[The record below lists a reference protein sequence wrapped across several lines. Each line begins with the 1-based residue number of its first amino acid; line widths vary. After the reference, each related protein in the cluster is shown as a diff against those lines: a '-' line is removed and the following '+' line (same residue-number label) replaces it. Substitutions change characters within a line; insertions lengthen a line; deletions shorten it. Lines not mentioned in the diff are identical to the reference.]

1 MMSAQYQS
9 DGISAFSS
17 GETNKKSEARGKA
30 MKKILIIML
39 TVMLLFAP
47 WLTAHAEGPQIRAKA
62 WILVD
67 AASGNVLLEH
77 NADEP
82 MECAG
87 VVKTMSMLLI
97 LDAVKTGRIS
107 LTEPVTISKHAASM
121 GGTQVFLDANSTH
134 TVENLIKAMVV
145 CSANDATVALAEK
158 VAGSEDA
165 FVDMMNKKA
174 EVLGLTGRF
183 TNATGLGSD
192 KTMTARD
199 VATVCQELARYDL
212 IYTWSKIYLENY
224 IHPDGRK
231 TEMVNQNRLVRFYE
245 GCDGFATGSTP
256 TAGYCLAASVKRSGG
271 RFIFVSLGSANSSTR
286 FDDAK
291 AAFDYAF
298 AGFTAKTIVREGQE
312 LARNLAVT
320 NGATPFINAYA
331 AEDFSALIEKGK
343 ENMLEKELVLLE
355 EISAPVEE
363 GQVLGYLRILLDGEE
378 IGRVDVISKQK
389 VEVLDFGNALGR
401 LLKFWL
407 FF

>member
-62 WILVD
+62 WILMD
-67 AASGNVLLEH
+67 AASGNVLMEH

-224 IHPDGRK
+224 IHPDGPR
-231 TEMVNQNRLVRFYE
+231 RR
-245 GCDGFATGSTP
+245 
-256 TAGYCLAASVKRSGG
+256 
-271 RFIFVSLGSANSSTR
+271 
-286 FDDAK
+286 
-291 AAFDYAF
+291 
-298 AGFTAKTIVREGQE
+298 
-312 LARNLAVT
+312 
-320 NGATPFINAYA
+320 
-331 AEDFSALIEKGK
+331 
-343 ENMLEKELVLLE
+343 
-355 EISAPVEE
+355 
-363 GQVLGYLRILLDGEE
+363 
-378 IGRVDVISKQK
+378 
-389 VEVLDFGNALGR
+389 
-401 LLKFWL
+401 W
-407 FF
+407 